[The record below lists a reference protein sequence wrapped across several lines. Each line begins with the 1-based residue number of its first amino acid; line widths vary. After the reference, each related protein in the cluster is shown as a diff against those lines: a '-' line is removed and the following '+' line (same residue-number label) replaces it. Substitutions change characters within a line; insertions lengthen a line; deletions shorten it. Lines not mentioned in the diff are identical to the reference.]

1 MKFFA
6 LAALIGATSASKFEL
21 RSEMQ
26 SLLSLVKT
34 VETRNKDA
42 VFSVIE
48 TRKNELKE
56 LAVAKPSR
64 KASILNELNNLKFI
78 VQTVDQDNFD
88 GAMDELVVRK
98 NELMSIHK
106 SLVNMAADEGAGAG
120 ADPDADAAAKE

>member
-6 LAALIGATSASKFEL
+6 LAALIGATSASMTDSKVEL

-34 VETRNKDA
+34 VETRNKNA
-42 VFSVIE
+42 VFTVIE

-56 LAVAKPSR
+56 LALAKPSR

-106 SLVNMAADEGAGAG
+106 TLVNMEDLSKA
-120 ADPDADAAAKE
+120 PAK

>member
-6 LAALIGATSASKFEL
+6 LAALIGATSASMTDSKVEL

-48 TRKNELKE
+48 ARKNVLKKQAAE
-56 LAVAKPSR
+56 KPSR

-106 SLVNMAADEGAGAG
+106 SLVNMAADEELT
-120 ADPDADAAAKE
+120 DA